1 MIPSLLERL
10 CARIFP
16 MKNHPR
22 GASLAWLCRLAIGPI
37 LLSGLVLGGGCAGP
51 EEEVRSV
58 APEFT
63 AETLRNG
70 GLAILG
76 VVQVDE
82 VPQVRPPL
90 IEALERVLGATRHDL
105 RVVPAAKVDAVMG
118 DSTTRFLL
126 LGYQMHDRPDP
137 DWFERATDSLRAT
150 ARYGV
155 LARVESDA
163 LRYSGQDVANLP
175 YEQTPEVR
183 VVGREAKVEVH
194 VYDLTT
200 RAIVFHNTYSG
211 SAEAAATDTIP
222 QAVLPPSPGEVQVTP
237 RRQPQPYPES
247 PPLAKALE
255 RAFLEFAREL
265 PGGPPPP
272 PKK

>member
-1 MIPSLLERL
+1 
-10 CARIFP
+10 
-16 MKNHPR
+16 MKNPPR

-51 EEEVRSV
+51 EEEVRTV

-90 IEALERVLGATRHDL
+90 IDALERVLGATRHDL
-105 RVVPAAKVDAVMG
+105 RIVPAAKVDAAMG

-163 LRYSGQDVANLP
+163 LRYSGQDVASLP

-183 VVGREAKVEVH
+183 VVGRDAKVEIH

-222 QAVLPPSPGEVQVTP
+222 RTPLPASPGEVQVTT
-237 RRQPQPYPES
+237 RRPPQPYPES

-272 PKK
+272 KK